1 MIKDRLRQGCLG
13 RVLVFW
19 GWFFLG
25 FACLMKR
32 VSMKACPKPKT
43 HHVPFQR

>member
-19 GWFFLG
+19 GWFFFGALP
-25 FACLMKR
+25 
-32 VSMKACPKPKT
+32 VS
-43 HHVPFQR
+43 